1 MKSAIQLEKEFDFQ
15 TRQCAAPTD
24 STELNRNE
32 TKRNETKQGE
42 ITDAGLKDDVAVDGD
57 DVEVEVDDE
66 WEG

>member
-1 MKSAIQLEKEFDFQ
+1 VKSEIQLEKEFDFQ

-32 TKRNETKQGE
+32 TKRGGV
-42 ITDAGLKDDVAVDGD
+42 TDAGLKDDVAVDGD
-57 DVEVEVDDE
+57 DVVVEVDDE